1 MHIKGW
7 LSGAI
12 LAMLLPASSGFALDT
27 VRLRIP
33 DGNEALADTLQAVS
47 LVVAAR
53 RDGTRNANDILAAA
67 RADYARLLGALY
79 EAGHFGGTIS
89 ITVDG
94 REAAGID
101 PLARLSQISAAVIT
115 IDPGPVYRFSRAEVA
130 PVPRAFEAP
139 ERFTVGQPAEVSA
152 IEEAAGD
159 AIDAWR
165 AVGMAKADLG
175 GQEITA
181 DHAADTL
188 AARIAIAPGP
198 RLRFGRLLIR
208 GETNVRANRIRKIAG
223 LPTGERFDPEDLD
236 RSARRLRDTGTFRS
250 IALTEADTPNPD
262 GTLDIIAQV
271 ADQKPR
277 RFGFGAEIES
287 NEGLALSA
295 FWLHR
300 NLAGGAE
307 RLRIDGEIS
316 GIGGDSGSTDYV
328 LGFELGRPASP
339 DARTDG
345 FLTGE
350 VARLDEPTFTSD
362 TASLGLSFSREVRDE
377 LTASLGI
384 EYSFSDVTDAS
395 GTTEFRH
402 LFFPYSMTLD
412 RRENLLN
419 TNDGYYVDAEI
430 APFLGLQSSESGVRF
445 TFDARAYEDYGD
457 NSQTVIAARVQMG
470 SIIDA
475 SVTGLPNELRFFSG
489 GGGTVRGQEFQ
500 ALDLPLSTGTRS
512 GGRSFL
518 GIQAEVRRRVTD
530 TISVVGF
537 YDWGAISLD
546 SLPGSDVVDHAGAG
560 LGVRYDTGIGPIR
573 FDLGFPVSGGGS
585 GVQFYIGIGQAF

>member
-1 MHIKGW
+1 MHSWGG
-7 LSGAI
+7 LAGAV
-12 LAMLLPASSGFALDT
+12 LAVVAAVPALALDT

-33 DGNEALADTLQAVS
+33 DGNETLTETLQAVS
-47 LVVAAR
+47 LLGAAR
-53 RDGTRNANDILAAA
+53 RDGARNPNDILAAA
-67 RADYARLLGALY
+67 RADYSRLLGALY

-94 REAAGID
+94 REAAEID
-101 PLARLSQISAAVIT
+101 PLARLSQINEAIIT
-115 IDPGPVYRFSRAEVA
+115 VDPGPVYRFSQTEIA
-130 PVPRAFEAP
+130 PVPRTFEPPEGFAP
-139 ERFTVGQPAEVSA
+139 GQPAQVSA
-152 IEEAAGD
+152 IEDAAGE

-165 AVGMAKADLG
+165 AVGNAKADLA
-175 GQEITA
+175 GQQITA

-188 AARIAIAPGP
+188 AARIALAPGP
-198 RLRFGRLLIR
+198 KLRFGRLVIR
-208 GETNVRANRIRKIAG
+208 GDTNVRHNRIRRIAG

-250 IALTEADTPNPD
+250 IALTEAETANPD
-262 GTLDIIAQV
+262 GTLDIIAQI

-287 NEGLALSA
+287 TEGLTLSA

-307 RLRIDGEIS
+307 RLRIDGEIG
-316 GIGGDSGSTDYV
+316 GIGGDSGGTDYE

-345 FLTGE
+345 FLSGRI
-350 VARLDEPTFTSD
+350 ARLDEPTFTSD
-362 TASLGLSFSREVRDE
+362 TASLGLTFSREVRDE

-384 EYSFSDVTDAS
+384 EFSYSEVTDAS
-395 GTTEFRH
+395 GTNEFRH
-402 LFFPYSMTLD
+402 IFFPYGMTLD
-412 RRENLLN
+412 RREGLLN
-419 TNDGYYVDAEI
+419 TNDGYYVDAEL
-430 APFLGLQSSESGVRF
+430 APFVGLQGSESGVRF
-445 TFDARAYEDYGD
+445 TFDARAYEDFGP
-457 NSQTVIAARVQMG
+457 NSETVIAARLQAG
-470 SIIDA
+470 SIFDA

-500 ALDLPLSTGTRS
+500 ALDLPLATGTRS

-530 TISVVGF
+530 AISVVGF
-537 YDWGAISLD
+537 YDWGTISLD
-546 SLPGSDVVDHAGAG
+546 SLPGSGGVDHAGAG
-560 LGVRYDTGIGPIR
+560 IGIRYDTGIGPIR
-573 FDLGFPVSGGGS
+573 FDLGFPVSGGN